1 MADVCD
7 IEQKFEVHNK
17 SFKRGALAAWEI
29 SSNFKNID
37 EVSTNS
43 NIVSDKTII
52 LIYLVIQNDIAYKV
66 NLKHLEVS
74 IIMLVLQ
81 PKFLFN
87 AYHLCG
93 NYV

>member
-1 MADVCD
+1 MVE

-43 NIVSDKTII
+43 NIVSDKTIHI
-52 LIYLVIQNDIAYKV
+52 CLNWIQEFYSDW
-66 NLKHLEVS
+66 H
-74 IIMLVLQ
+74 
-81 PKFLFN
+81 
-87 AYHLCG
+87 
-93 NYV
+93 